1 MELSLFNQDL
11 TEVQREAVELHYEI
25 RKNGEIVASAMV
37 EFCKGLKKMRDRR
50 LYEELQFSSFE
61 EYVEKAV
68 GLKQRQA
75 YNYIQVLESYG
86 ESDLHS
92 NARLGVTKLKIL
104 ADISKAERE
113 EFCEKNN
120 IEEMSTRELK
130 DAIDKLAK
138 ANEQI
143 TFLSEENRKL
153 TEENEAL
160 SEAEKDALQAD
171 EERENLEAFYKEK
184 LQSKDNEL
192 FELKKSLKEAQDRP
206 VQVSVREPSKEE
218 IEKLTSKAVAE
229 AKKAA
234 KAEKDKAVSDAE
246 AKAKKQLEEMEA
258 KYKDVISTAEK
269 EKAESASKLAELEKN
284 SKVAQNPEVLKFSFY
299 FNEAQKYINE
309 MKEILKAVDTETA
322 QKLKDA
328 MSAVAQA
335 LCEGV

>member
-86 ESDLHS
+86 ETDLHS

-113 EFCEKNN
+113 EFCEQNDV
-120 IEEMSTRELK
+120 EEMSTRELK
-130 DAIDKLAK
+130 DAVDKLAK

-143 TFLSEENRKL
+143 TFLSEELNAKS
-153 TEENEAL
+153 EAL
-160 SEAEKDALQAD
+160 SEAEKDAVQAD
-171 EERENLEAFYKEK
+171 EEKETLEAFYKEK
-184 LQSKDNEL
+184 LQAKDNEL
-192 FELKKSLKEAQDRP
+192 IELKKSLKEAESKP
-206 VQVSVREPSKEE
+206 VEVSVREPNEDE
-218 IEKLTSKAVAE
+218 IKKLTSKAVNE
-229 AKKAA
+229 AKKQA
-234 KAEKDKAVSDAE
+234 KAEKEKAVADAE

-258 KYKDVISTAEK
+258 KYKEVISSAEK

-284 SKVAQNPEVLKFSFY
+284 SKVSQNPEVLKFSFY
-299 FNEAQKYINE
+299 FKEVQKYINE
-309 MKEILKAVDTETA
+309 MKAILKTVDAETA
-322 QKLKDA
+322 DKLKAA
-328 MSAVAQA
+328 MDAVAGDLA
-335 LCEGV
+335 E